1 MLYATQTPEWTA
13 EWVPKLEPFDI
24 FLPGSPPQTPV
35 EELALHFVLTDD
47 LRDLKFQAI
56 AAHESQ
62 VEGLMEVFGRDL
74 MQPLGEENF
83 RLGVMKG

>member
-1 MLYATQTPEWTA
+1 
-13 EWVPKLEPFDI
+13 V
-24 FLPGSPPQTPV
+24 LPG
-35 EELALHFVLTDD
+35 D

-74 MQPLGEENF
+74 MEPLGEENF
-83 RLGVMKG
+83 RLGGVKG

>member
-1 MLYATQTPEWTA
+1 VDDGRLRVHRQTGSSVA
-13 EWVPKLEPFDI
+13 VRDDI

>member
-1 MLYATQTPEWTA
+1 ML
-13 EWVPKLEPFDI
+13 
-24 FLPGSPPQTPV
+24 S
-35 EELALHFVLTDD
+35 DD

-74 MQPLGEENF
+74 MQGLGEENF
-83 RLGVMKG
+83 RLGGVKG

>member
-1 MLYATQTPEWTA
+1 MRAVVASSTGQ
-13 EWVPKLEPFDI
+13 
-24 FLPGSPPQTPV
+24 PGMGV
-35 EELALHFVLTDD
+35 FVLPDD

-83 RLGVMKG
+83 RLGGLKG